1 MNLREFTALIRL
13 YQACSDAAVRTR
25 AVELVPELA
34 EWGEAGMGDA
44 KRWLL
49 RAFGPNDSDLE
60 IDHRTV
66 VCRKADLN
74 AHCDEFRASLEL
86 IAGVRVTAKLI

>member
-1 MNLREFTALIRL
+1 MNIREFTALIRL
-13 YQACSDAAVRTR
+13 YQACPDAVVRAR

-34 EWGEAGMGDA
+34 EWGEAGTDDA

-49 RAFGPNDSDLE
+49 RAFGPVADWE
-60 IDHRTV
+60 INHRTV

-86 IAGVRVTAKLI
+86 VSDVRITADLI